1 MMKNLTVRDEDNI
14 IYRRKNKKIMEPKN
28 ISNQIKEKNIENKD
42 SVNNKSIT
50 VENNL
55 NRKF

>member
-28 ISNQIKEKNIENKD
+28 ISNQIKEKNFENKD